1 MNLIRTPEIKEFSS
15 LRGRHANILLV
26 KVIIAL
32 KWLLTSVPASD
43 LFCDIFLIYSPFVQG
58 LGFVMAQF
66 RIAFI
71 FLSTSSIRYGRKTSK
86 NPSLS
91 YSLKTQPI
99 KKQTYLVSLPHLLD
113 RSCHSRAGSWPRVA
127 PPTPLLKPPRGI
139 SCLWFAFLSLRCI
152 QWGGPH
158 RHRSQDSSHPHIWV
172 NYSNCQEQ
180 EVHTTFS
187 SYVRGMVVRAK
198 QPFRIRQ
205 SLRLD
210 KKCNLFSYL
219 ILL

>member
-1 MNLIRTPEIKEFSS
+1 MNLIRTPEIKESS
-15 LRGRHANILLV
+15 SWRGRHANILLV

-43 LFCDIFLIYSPFVQG
+43 LFCDIFLIYSPFVRG

-66 RIAFI
+66 RIAFV

-113 RSCHSRAGSWPRVA
+113 RSCHSQAGSWPQVA
-127 PPTPLLKPPRGI
+127 PLYSAPQASPRYLLSVIRVLI
-139 SCLWFAFLSLRCI
+139 SS
-152 QWGGPH
+152 
-158 RHRSQDSSHPHIWV
+158 
-172 NYSNCQEQ
+172 
-180 EVHTTFS
+180 VHT
-187 SYVRGMVVRAK
+187 VRPTTQTQVAGFIASTHLSELFKLPRA
-198 QPFRIRQ
+198 RGAY
-205 SLRLD
+205 
-210 KKCNLFSYL
+210 NLFQLRERNGWSGKAA
-219 ILL
+219 IPDQTVT